1 MIAASYWLEY
11 SDQGESMRV
20 FFRQLSRGL
29 LLVALSGALVAC
41 GDDDTSDV
49 DAGSADAGAE
59 VAPVTHEDRA
69 RDRLADRVVQ
79 MEIFQDLH
87 DPRARH

>member
-1 MIAASYWLEY
+1 MLAASYWLEY
-11 SDQGESMRV
+11 SDQGESMRM

-59 VAPVTHEDRA
+59 VAPPTAEQVA
-69 RDRLADRVVQ
+69 Q
-79 MEIFQDLH
+79 
-87 DPRARH
+87 PR